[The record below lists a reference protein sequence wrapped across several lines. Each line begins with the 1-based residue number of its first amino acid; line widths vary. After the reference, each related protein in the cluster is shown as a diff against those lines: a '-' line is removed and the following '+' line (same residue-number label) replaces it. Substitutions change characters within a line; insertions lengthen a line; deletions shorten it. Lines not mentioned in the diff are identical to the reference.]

1 MSSKHAVEVGEHD
14 FQQVVLEGSKEKPV
28 LVDFW
33 APWCGPCR
41 TLTPTL
47 ERLADEYGGAFLLV
61 KVNTDDCP
69 NLGAALQIRS
79 IPAVFLFVDGQPTDG
94 FVGAQGEPAVRE
106 FLERHVQPAAQGKD
120 EDPGMSLE
128 DADPEAV
135 KVTLEKRLE
144 DHPNDAAPR
153 LELAR
158 MAFADG
164 DEEQVRHHV
173 EALPEDSNEA
183 KAGAPLL
190 AALRFRAECGG
201 DESGWRSKVAEDPD
215 DLDARYAL
223 GCCLVSEKR
232 YDEALAE
239 LMEIVKRDRHHKEG
253 AAHQAMLTTF
263 ALLGPQSDVVR
274 DYRRQLTIYL

>member
-1 MSSKHAVEVGEHD
+1 MSSKHVVEVGEQD
-14 FQQVVLEGSKEKPV
+14 FQQVVLEGSKERPV

-33 APWCGPCR
+33 APWCGPCQ
-41 TLTPTL
+41 TLSPTL
-47 ERLADEYGGAFLLV
+47 EKLADEYGGAFLLV

-79 IPAVFLFVDGQPTDG
+79 IPAVFLFVDGQPADG
-94 FVGAQGEPAVRE
+94 FLGAQGEPAVRE
-106 FLERHVQPAAQGKD
+106 FLERHVQPAAEGED
-120 EDPGMSLE
+120 EDSGMSLE

-135 KVTLEKRLE
+135 KETLEKLLA
-144 DHPNDAAPR
+144 DHPDDAATR

-164 DEEQVRHHV
+164 DEAKVRHLA
-173 EALPEDSNEA
+173 EALPEDSTEA
-183 KAGAPLL
+183 KAAAPLL
-190 AALRFRAECGG
+190 EAMRFRAECGG
-201 DESGWRSKVAEDPD
+201 DESGWRSKVAENPD

-223 GCCLVSEKR
+223 GCCLAAAKR

-239 LMEIVKRDRHHKEG
+239 LMEVVKRDRHHKDG
-253 AAHQAMLTTF
+253 AAHRAMLTTF